1 MASCQCLAE
10 HDYPEIER
18 RFVGIGRTMIE
29 EGEEVASCKGLVSNA
44 EVSQFIGRGK
54 VSHQHLWNEADDRE
68 QKDCKQR
75 MLGEKII
82 FHRISFL

>member
-1 MASCQCLAE
+1 MTSCQCLAE

-29 EGEEVASCKGLVSNA
+29 KGEEVSAGKGFIRNA
-44 EVSQFIGRGK
+44 EISQFIGRGK
-54 VSHQHLWNEADDRE
+54 VSHQHLGDEADDCK